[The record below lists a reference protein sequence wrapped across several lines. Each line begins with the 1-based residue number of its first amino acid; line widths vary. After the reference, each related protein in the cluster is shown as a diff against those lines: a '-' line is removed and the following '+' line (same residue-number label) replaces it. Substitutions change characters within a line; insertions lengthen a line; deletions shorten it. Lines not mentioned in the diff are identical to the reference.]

1 MRMKKGEWKWQN
13 KGQKMKKM
21 AFLLALCVGVFALS
35 LDEMQTTMQTN
46 IDKSRALLEQF
57 GEDKSGA
64 ANEMFKL
71 FDPIFDYVLM
81 ARLSLSKNYDKLS
94 PNEKKEFSQ
103 AFEIQLKTTFTN
115 YLSLYKNQEIKV
127 TKKEK
132 VKERVFLNATML
144 VDNEEKSIIFKFHN
158 KNGDWFVYDVDVLGI
173 SIIQTYR
180 SQFADLLAKES
191 FATLLEKLKA
201 KSFDVK

>member
-1 MRMKKGEWKWQN
+1 
-13 KGQKMKKM
+13 MKKM

-35 LDEMQTTMQTN
+35 LDEMQTTMQTS